1 MENNNYV
8 VDRSSIY
15 FGILVENKDEI
26 HNLGDVGNSYYPS
39 IYKVY
44 RPILFRLDENNCA
57 NDLLNNT
64 PNYPVLGH
72 LPIHVFQKNKVMVI
86 DSFCLG
92 DLLEYRGYSE
102 LLDLSDVISIR
113 NKIFTYRF
121 LFENSSLFGYER
133 ISPCDIT
140 VYDYPYNYN
149 NKLNAEVVELTLEQK
164 IKGRKYIVIN
174 GYYFV
179 RTKKEGVFPSELFEV
194 ISQYVNNR
202 LLIRFGGNFNP
213 LPAEKKAGYA
223 RRLRRI

>member
-15 FGILVENKDEI
+15 FGVLVENKDEI
-26 HNLGDVGNSYYPS
+26 HNLGDVDSSYYPS

-92 DLLEYRGYSE
+92 DLLKYLGYSE

-113 NKIFTYRF
+113 NKIFTYGF
-121 LFENSSLFGYER
+121 LFENSGLFGYER
-133 ISPCDIT
+133 INSCDIT
-140 VYDYPYNYN
+140 VYDYSYNH
-149 NKLNAEVVELTLEQK
+149 KEELDR
-164 IKGRKYIVIN
+164 IKPDLRCYARKYIVIN

-179 RTKKEGVFPSELFEV
+179 RTKKEVFPSELFEV

-202 LLIRFGGNFNP
+202 VLIRFGGDFNP
-213 LPAEKKAGYA
+213 LPAERNAGNA
-223 RRLRRI
+223 RRLIRI

>member
-1 MENNNYV
+1 
-8 VDRSSIY
+8 
-15 FGILVENKDEI
+15 
-26 HNLGDVGNSYYPS
+26 
-39 IYKVY
+39 
-44 RPILFRLDENNCA
+44 
-57 NDLLNNT
+57 
-64 PNYPVLGH
+64 
-72 LPIHVFQKNKVMVI
+72 MVI

-92 DLLEYRGYSE
+92 DLLKYLGYSE

-113 NKIFTYRF
+113 NKIFTYGF
-121 LFENSSLFGYER
+121 LFENSGLFGYER
-133 ISPCDIT
+133 ISLCDIT

-149 NKLNAEVVELTLEQK
+149 NKLNAEVVELTSEQK

-179 RTKKEGVFPSELFEV
+179 KTKNGAFPSELFEV

>member
-8 VDRSSIY
+8 VDRSSIN
-15 FGILVENKDEI
+15 FGGLVENKDEI

-92 DLLEYRGYSE
+92 DLLKYFGYSE

-113 NKIFTYRF
+113 NEIFTYKF
-121 LFENSSLFGYER
+121 LYENSSLFGYER
-133 ISPCDIT
+133 IVPDT
-140 VYDYPYNYN
+140 LTPYDYPYNYN
-149 NKLNAEVVELTLEQK
+149 NKLNAEVVELTSEQK
-164 IKGRKYIVIN
+164 IKGKCSI
-174 GYYFV
+174 
-179 RTKKEGVFPSELFEV
+179 EVFFLWLS
-194 ISQYVNNR
+194 
-202 LLIRFGGNFNP
+202 
-213 LPAEKKAGYA
+213 AM
-223 RRLRRI
+223 RLRGILS